1 MNDDDMLA
9 AVARLRETGG
19 GMVAVDGGEVIGEVR
34 LPIAGLISDRSV
46 PEVADE
52 VRSLDRAY
60 KELGCPLEYPFMMV
74 SFLSLGVIPALR
86 VTNRGLVDG
95 REFTLVDPVVA

>member
-1 MNDDDMLA
+1 
-9 AVARLRETGG
+9 
-19 GMVAVDGGEVIGEVR
+19 
-34 LPIAGLISDRSV
+34 V

-52 VRSLDRAY
+52 VRALARAY
-60 KELGCPLEYPFMMV
+60 KELGSKLEYPFMMV

-95 REFTLVDPVVA
+95 REFALVDPVVSWSVR